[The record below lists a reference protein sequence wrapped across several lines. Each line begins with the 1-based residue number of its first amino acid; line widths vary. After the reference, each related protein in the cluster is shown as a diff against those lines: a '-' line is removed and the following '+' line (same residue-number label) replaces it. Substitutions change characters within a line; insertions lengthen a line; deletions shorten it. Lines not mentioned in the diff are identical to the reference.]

1 MSKTRCRPRMLLH
14 VINIPFIAPHSTH
27 AAPQLP
33 QSRNISF
40 PANSYP
46 LKRRKFH
53 YLSVHWAHFLN
64 TTGSHHQP
72 LAPAPNLSS
81 LSANCTPQL
90 SLTNIDQFCAAI
102 NTPYDR
108 YLAINQGNYLRKD
121 VDQLVT

>member
-1 MSKTRCRPRMLLH
+1 MLLH
-14 VINIPFIAPHSTH
+14 VITIPFIAPHSTH

-40 PANSYP
+40 PVNSYP

-64 TTGSHHQP
+64 TT
-72 LAPAPNLSS
+72 
-81 LSANCTPQL
+81 QL

>member
-1 MSKTRCRPRMLLH
+1 MLLH

-72 LAPAPNLSS
+72 LAPAPTCPPTALTALPSS
-81 LSANCTPQL
+81 VLPTLISSVQRSIPRMIAIWP
-90 SLTNIDQFCAAI
+90 LTRG
-102 NTPYDR
+102 T
-108 YLAINQGNYLRKD
+108 
-121 VDQLVT
+121 T